1 MNFEWDEEKNS
12 ENISKHGLDFSDA
25 AAIFASPMLI
35 VLDDRAD
42 YGEDRWIGIGF
53 LNERVVVV
61 VFTVTG
67 KRQCVSSPCE
77 RPPAMSENASKSSS
91 KTDWSKV
98 DALTDEQIDLSDAPE
113 LGDEFFGRAA
123 IRLPDGTVQV
133 TLKLDPSLYSWF
145 ESQPGDP
152 VVKMRA
158 ALRIYRDAH
167 ESGTGQSAS
176 SSASKKAV

>member
-1 MNFEWDEEKNS
+1 
-12 ENISKHGLDFSDA
+12 
-25 AAIFASPMLI
+25 
-35 VLDDRAD
+35 
-42 YGEDRWIGIGF
+42 
-53 LNERVVVV
+53 
-61 VFTVTG
+61 
-67 KRQCVSSPCE
+67 
-77 RPPAMSENASKSSS
+77 MSENASKNSS

-113 LGDEFFGRAA
+113 LGDEFFRRAA

-152 VVKMRA
+152 VAKMRA

-167 ESGTGQSAS
+167 EPAPSQSA